1 MTTALPDIDS
11 REDIERLVDTFYDR
25 IRSDDILGPIFND
38 VARVDWAGHLPKMY
52 AFWEAVLFGTAGFKG
67 NPLAVHL
74 QLAEITPLG
83 AREFDRWLALF
94 QANVDGLF
102 SGPVAGEAKQRAE
115 RIAVVM
121 QQHISAAR
129 DRSALT

>member
-1 MTTALPDIDS
+1 MSLPDIDS
-11 REDIERLVDTFYDR
+11 REDIERLVDTFYDGVR
-25 IRSDDILGPIFND
+25 TDDILGPIFND

-52 AFWEAVLFGTAGFKG
+52 AFWETVLFGTSGFKG

-74 QLAEITPLG
+74 QLAEMTPLG

-94 QANVDGLF
+94 RASVDGLF
-102 SGPVAGEAKQRAE
+102 SGPVAREAKQRAA

-121 QQHISAAR
+121 QQHIGAA
-129 DRSALT
+129 DRRTAPA

>member
-11 REDIERLVDTFYDR
+11 REDVERLVDTFYDR
-25 IRSDDILGPIFND
+25 IRTDDVLGPIFND
-38 VARVDWAGHLPKMY
+38 VARVDWAEHLPKMY
-52 AFWEAVLFGTAGFKG
+52 AFWDAVLFGTAGFKG

-74 QLAEITPLG
+74 QLAELTPLG

-102 SGPVAGEAKQRAE
+102 SGPVADEAKLRAA

-121 QQHISAAR
+121 QQHIIAAR
-129 DRSALT
+129 GLSALT

>member
-11 REDIERLVDTFYDR
+11 REDVERLVDTFYDR
-25 IRSDDILGPIFND
+25 IRTDDVLGPIFND
-38 VARVDWAGHLPKMY
+38 VARVDWAEHLPKMY
-52 AFWEAVLFGTAGFKG
+52 AFWDAVLFGTAGFKG

-74 QLAEITPLG
+74 QLAELTPLG

-102 SGPVAGEAKQRAE
+102 SGPVADEAKVRAA

-121 QQHISAAR
+121 QQHIIAAR
-129 DRSALT
+129 GLSALT